1 MSKLPKKFPEYSIM
15 FKTISNQIRDLEKK
29 KEKTEENKIDDIQ
42 EKIKNYQIE
51 LNKIKKM
58 FPDNFLTK
66 K

>member
-15 FKTISNQIRDLEKK
+15 FKTISNQIRVLEKK